1 MICKKCGANIADTAK
16 FCGYCGNP
24 IEQPQPVVD
33 IQSTQNNTQV
43 EQVTEQGSN
52 TGLNNVEFNNS
63 VDVQSIEQPVMN
75 QVEQPIIE
83 NTIQGSSGNNSK
95 KTKGNAN
102 KLIPIIVGIVLIL
115 IALVLLFIAFNKSSN
130 NSIAV
135 LEKAINNFEEKGK
148 NSGTINA
155 NLLIGS
161 GTSDTINLSATAKYS
176 KTNDIYNL
184 ALILNESILYD
195 EMSIYSTISEK
206 DITLYAK
213 SSLIDMLGLTSSA
226 EDMWLYYFIDLTEF
240 ADDNLESNNDDFDLS
255 DIIDEKHFKYI
266 NKVDNLRH
274 YELVIDDDLINKIE
288 SKSTEEE
295 RQKIEDSLSSIS
307 NGEMN
312 LTETYIIDFYIDDS
326 NQLVKISMD
335 LSDYMEDDEIS
346 KVILSFEFMNLNS
359 TTVEI
364 PQDALSS
371 QNDLETYISTY
382 SSYDSSVDYDDNYID
397 DLDMTL
403 ENY

>member
-52 TGLNNVEFNNS
+52 TNLNNVEFNNS

-83 NTIQGSSGNNSK
+83 NTIQGASGDNSK

-288 SKSTEEE
+288 SKATEEE
-295 RQKIEDSLSSIS
+295 RQEIEDSLSSIS

>member
-52 TGLNNVEFNNS
+52 TNLNNVEFNNS

-83 NTIQGSSGNNSK
+83 NTTQGSSDNNSK

-155 NLLIGS
+155 NLLIES

-288 SKSTEEE
+288 SKATEEE
-295 RQKIEDSLSSIS
+295 RQEIEDSLSSIS